1 MTAKLIKSTLLG
13 FRGTVHL
20 YELSDPVAF
29 DYPYSNRI
37 FCIHT
42 NYVVVSE
49 ANIPY
54 SGPETYIF
62 PADKDGE
69 VLSWTELK
77 GSFRGELNHERA
89 LQNAG
94 YEVI

>member
-1 MTAKLIKSTLLG
+1 MTAKLIKSNLPGFLG
-13 FRGTVHL
+13 TAHL
-20 YELSDPVAF
+20 YELSEPVAF
-29 DYPYSNRI
+29 DYDWDTDTYKED
-37 FCIHT
+37 T
-42 NYVVVSE
+42 NYVVVSA
-49 ANIPY
+49 ANVLY

-69 VLSWTELK
+69 VLSWAELS
-77 GSFRGELNHERA
+77 GSFRGAMDHAQA

>member
-13 FRGTVHL
+13 FRGTAHL
-20 YELSDPVAF
+20 YKLSEPVTF
-29 DYPYSNRI
+29 DYEWDKDRDTKN
-37 FCIHT
+37 T

-54 SGPETYIF
+54 SGPETHIF
-62 PADKDGE
+62 PADKEGE
-69 VLSWTELK
+69 VISWLELK

>member
-13 FRGTVHL
+13 FRGTAHL
-20 YELSDPVAF
+20 YKLSEPVTF
-29 DYPYSNRI
+29 DYDWNTGMDTKN
-37 FCIHT
+37 T

-54 SGPETYIF
+54 SGSETYIF

-69 VLSWTELK
+69 VLSWLELK